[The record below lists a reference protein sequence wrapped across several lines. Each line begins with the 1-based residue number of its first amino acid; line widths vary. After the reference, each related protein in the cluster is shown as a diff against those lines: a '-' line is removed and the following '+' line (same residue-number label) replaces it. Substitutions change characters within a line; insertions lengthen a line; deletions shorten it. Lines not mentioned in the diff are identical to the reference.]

1 MDFSDY
7 FTKYAIDGMEWQQPQ
22 QQQELFKQS
31 AMDNFQELL
40 RWRRTSPSIEHKLN
54 SFGLLKV
61 SPL

>member
-7 FTKYAIDGMEWQQPQ
+7 FTKYAIDGMEWQQQQ

-40 RWRRTSPSIEHKLN
+40 AAMKKDKSKY
-54 SFGLLKV
+54 
-61 SPL
+61 